1 MTRRLSP
8 HDLDHVLEHTS
19 GSWADLRG
27 ERLFL
32 TGGTGFYGTWLLE
45 TFLWA
50 NERLGLGARAVVLTR
65 DPEAFHAR
73 SPHLAGHASVSLWRG
88 DVRSFEPPPGTFPF
102 VIHAAT
108 PSSAPIAPDALLDT
122 VVTGTRRTLDMAERG
137 GARRLLL
144 ASSGAVYG
152 RQPPEL
158 THVGEDYGGVPDPLD
173 PRSAYGE
180 GKRAAEHLVNALTRG
195 GTLECVI
202 ARGFAFVG
210 PHLPLDAHFAI
221 GNFLRDGLRGAP
233 IEVRG
238 DGTPYRSYLYAA
250 DLAIWLWTLLFRGR
264 GGRAYNVGSEDD
276 LPLRDLAS
284 RIAAY
289 FGTEVTVAQPA
300 TEGRPAERYVPST
313 VRARSELGLE
323 AWVPLDE
330 AIRRTADWHR
340 EQGVNGR

>member
-1 MTRRLSP
+1 MTGRLSR

-32 TGGTGFYGTWLLE
+32 TGGTGFFGTWLLE
-45 TFLWA
+45 SFLWA
-50 NERLGLGARAVVLTR
+50 NERLRLGAKVVVLTR
-65 DPEAFHAR
+65 DPQAFRAR
-73 SPHLAGHASVSLWRG
+73 SPHLADQASVSLWTG
-88 DVRSFEPPPGTFPF
+88 DVRDFEPPPGTFSF
-102 VIHAAT
+102 VVHAAT

-122 VVTGTRRTLDMAERG
+122 IVEGTKRTLDVAERC

-144 ASSGAVYG
+144 TSSGAVYG

-158 THVGEDYGGVPDPLD
+158 THVGEDYSGVPDPLD
-173 PRSAYGE
+173 ARSAYGE
-180 GKRAAEHLVNALTRG
+180 GKRAAERLVVEASTRG
-195 GTLECVI
+195 GPVGVI

-210 PHLPLDAHFAI
+210 PHLPLDVHFAI
-221 GNFLRDGLRGAP
+221 GNFLRDGLRGGP

-238 DGTPYRSYLYAA
+238 DGTPHRSYLYAS
-250 DLAIWLWTLLFRGR
+250 DLAIWLWTLLFRGQ

-289 FGTEVTVAQPA
+289 FGTEVRVAQAAPL
-300 TEGRPAERYVPST
+300 GRPAERYVPST
-313 VRARSELGLE
+313 ARARDELGLRT
-323 AWVPLDE
+323 WIPLDQ
-330 AIRRTADWHR
+330 AIRFTAEWHR
-340 EQGVNGR
+340 ERGVEGS

>member
-1 MTRRLSP
+1 MTGRLSR

-50 NERLGLGARAVVLTR
+50 NERLRLGARAVVLTR
-65 DPEAFHAR
+65 DPQAFRTR
-73 SPHLAGHASVSLWRG
+73 SPHLAEHASISLWPG
-88 DVRSFEPPPGTFPF
+88 DVRSFEPPPGTFSF
-102 VIHAAT
+102 VVHAAT
-108 PSSAPIAPDALLDT
+108 PSTAALEPEALVET
-122 VVTGTRRTLDMAERG
+122 IVKGTRRTLDMADRG
-137 GARRLLL
+137 GTRRLLFT
-144 ASSGAVYG
+144 SSGAVYG

-158 THVGEDYGGVPDPLD
+158 SHVDETYGEGPDPLD
-173 PRSAYGE
+173 ARSSYGE
-180 GKRAAEHLVNALTRG
+180 AKRLAELLVARRSEEG
-195 GTLECVI
+195 GPQGVI

-221 GNFLRDGLRGAP
+221 GNFIRDGLQGSP

-250 DLAIWLWTLLFRGR
+250 DLAIWLWTLLFRGK

-289 FGTEVTVAQPA
+289 FGTEVKIAGTAL
-300 TEGRPAERYVPST
+300 ENRPAERYVPST
-313 VRARSELGLE
+313 ARAREELGLR
-323 AWVPLDE
+323 ARVPLDE
-330 AIRRTADWHR
+330 AIRLTAEWHR
-340 EQGVNGR
+340 ERGVISS